1 MKRGSDKISLSALDY
16 QSSGMQNATM
26 NGGKFYHFY
35 VVLWYLQVDPF
46 EILKVLLQ
54 W

>member
-1 MKRGSDKISLSALDY
+1 MIRGSDKRSLSAQDY

-35 VVLWYLQVDPF
+35 VVLWYLQIDPS
-46 EILKVLLQ
+46 EIQKVLLQ